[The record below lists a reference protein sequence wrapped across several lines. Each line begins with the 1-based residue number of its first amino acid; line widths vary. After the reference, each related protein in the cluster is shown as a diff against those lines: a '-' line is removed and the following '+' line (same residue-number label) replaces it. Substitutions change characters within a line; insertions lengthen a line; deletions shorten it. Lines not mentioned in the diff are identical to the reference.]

1 MIMMP
6 FSIRAATRACHL
18 RSACICPHYP
28 CGPRAF
34 PLPWPPPTLAKHA
47 APAQDVPEEVLN
59 VTVTDF
65 NKQYIPSEENPDD
78 GEGPVWV
85 PCDSG
90 ELDVEVIA
98 GCQQVG
104 ARCWCWGVR
113 FGLGRAAAQ
122 REAASAARERC
133 GVV

>member
-1 MIMMP
+1 M
-6 FSIRAATRACHL
+6 
-18 RSACICPHYP
+18 
-28 CGPRAF
+28 
-34 PLPWPPPTLAKHA
+34 
-47 APAQDVPEEVLN
+47 
-59 VTVTDF
+59 TVTDF

-78 GEGPVWV
+78 GERPVWV

-90 ELDVEVIA
+90 ELGVEVIA

-113 FGLGRAAAQ
+113 LGLGRAAAH
-122 REAASAARERC
+122 REAASAASERC